1 MNPNTITL
9 TDAQIKAV
17 SMNSQIKPNLL
28 CLLPA
33 FDKAESVA
41 PPVLDP
47 TQQAVLKTILRPLNT
62 ADIALLLANDGLMRM
77 QLSLRGETGVLLG
90 RTDDGNELLPV
101 SEGDLATM
109 VLAHLAQGGEP
120 QKRAVALNLSQNAF
134 LLLLAAADAYK
145 TSYLEDLLKHT
156 VSAVNLTPTSLGRAI
171 TEAYERT
178 DLRWLL
184 PFALFRSEQ
193 VPQLDVKSA
202 LSELAEVGLI
212 AAGGV
217 ELTEAGSLFIDDL
230 MDRKAIVDVSSLYQ
244 QDSAL
249 ARSQVMF
256 IRTEQSLWAVQF
268 GDQDTAVLSLTIDEA
283 CELMVS
289 LLIQKDE
296 PTDRPASQ
304 ITQAVS
310 PAEAKTEVINCSKC
324 GQTLAPAAKF
334 CVHCGA
340 PAPLPI
346 APKTAVFC
354 KYCGAKLIPGKHF
367 CAKCG
372 KPCD

>member
-1 MNPNTITL
+1 
-9 TDAQIKAV
+9 
-17 SMNSQIKPNLL
+17 
-28 CLLPA
+28 
-33 FDKAESVA
+33 
-41 PPVLDP
+41 
-47 TQQAVLKTILRPLNT
+47 
-62 ADIALLLANDGLMRM
+62 
-77 QLSLRGETGVLLG
+77 
-90 RTDDGNELLPV
+90 
-101 SEGDLATM
+101 
-109 VLAHLAQGGEP
+109 
-120 QKRAVALNLSQNAF
+120 
-134 LLLLAAADAYK
+134 
-145 TSYLEDLLKHT
+145 
-156 VSAVNLTPTSLGRAI
+156 
-171 TEAYERT
+171 
-178 DLRWLL
+178 
-184 PFALFRSEQ
+184 
-193 VPQLDVKSA
+193 
-202 LSELAEVGLI
+202 
-212 AAGGV
+212 
-217 ELTEAGSLFIDDL
+217 LTEAGSLFIDDL

-372 KPCD
+372 NHAINNYLRSIIKRALEIIKGLIEQKNDERIWHWLSRKVVKKSADGYQRYLNR